1 MRTRFPRGSTVYA
14 KDGRSYIVEDVAD
27 GIVYCTTS
35 SGAETEFPE
44 SKLLSEVEWA
54 AKTKVGLQR
63 DVSYLRLKQSRHFQ
77 PAGETLDAA
86 AAERVLVRAEGLS
99 PGLLDFAAFTV
110 AKRVLAEQREE
121 ALAGQLSIRKCRELF
136 DAAPPGVRARLLAD
150 LLGAR
155 ADALVSAGGLGEHLL
170 KAMVAKG
177 LEPLQAEY
185 TAFRARPLNRI

>member
-1 MRTRFPRGSTVYA
+1 MRTRFPRGSTVFA

-44 SKLLSEVEWA
+44 SKLMSEAEWA
-54 AKTKVGLQR
+54 AKTKIGLQR
-63 DVSYLRLKQSRHFQ
+63 EVSYGRLTQSRHFM
-77 PAGETLDAA
+77 PAGETFEAA
-86 AAERVLVRAEGLS
+86 AAERLLVRAESLS
-99 PGLLDFAAFTV
+99 PGILDFAALTV
-110 AKRVLAEQREE
+110 ARRVLAEQKEE
-121 ALAGQLSIRKCRELF
+121 ALVEQLSVRKCRQVF
-136 DAAPPGVRARLLAD
+136 DAAPPAVWARLLAD

-177 LEPLQAEY
+177 LEPLQGAY
-185 TAFRARPLNRI
+185 DAFQDRPR